1 MNVDSPGTTLVGT
14 DMVKTFK
21 VRRTLRE
28 AVLRS
33 PAKRLVALDHVSV
46 RLASGQILGV
56 VGESGSGKS
65 TLAYCLVR
73 LLELDGGRV
82 ELGAADLAG
91 LSRTE
96 LQRTRRRIQLIFQ
109 DPYASLNPRITVGA
123 AIAEPARAHKLVE
136 KSGEKELV
144 VGLLERVG
152 LRRDDARR
160 YPRQLSGG
168 QRQRVAIAR
177 ALAVQP
183 DILIADEA
191 VSSLDV
197 SVQAQILNLLMD
209 LQSDL
214 GVGIILISH
223 QLSVVA
229 YLATDVSV
237 MYLGRIVE
245 SGPMDS
251 VFGTPRHPYTMGLLE
266 ANPAISDARLTRKPA
281 LQGELPSP
289 LLIPSGCCFHPRCKF
304 AQPICRVEI
313 PSRVEVAPGHFSSCH
328 VFAPAEQGRNH

>member
-1 MNVDSPGTTLVGT
+1 MTLLGT
-14 DMVKTFK
+14 DIVKTFG
-21 VRRTLRE
+21 VRRTLGE
-28 AVLRS
+28 TVLRK

-46 RLASGQILGV
+46 ELRPGQILGV

-73 LLELDGGRV
+73 LLRIDAGHV
-82 ELGAADLAG
+82 TLGTADIG
-91 LSRTE
+91 QLSGAE
-96 LQRTRRRIQLIFQ
+96 LQRVRRHIQLIFQ
-109 DPYASLNPRITVGA
+109 DQYASLNPRITVGA
-123 AIAEPARAHKLVE
+123 AIAEPARAHNLVD
-136 KSGEKELV
+136 KSGETDLV
-144 VGLLERVG
+144 VSLLERVG

-160 YPRQLSGG
+160 YPKQLSGG

-209 LQSDL
+209 LRRDL

-229 YLATDVSV
+229 YVATDVIV

-245 SGPMDS
+245 SGPMES
-251 VFGTPRHPYTMGLLE
+251 VFGSPRHPYTMGLLE
-266 ANPAISDARLTRKPA
+266 AHPAISDDRLSRKPA

-289 LLIPSGCCFHPRCKF
+289 LALPSGCCFHPRCKF
-304 AQPICRVEI
+304 AQPICKTTN
-313 PSRVEVAPGHFSSCH
+313 PLPVEVAPGHSSSCH
-328 VFAPAEQGRNH
+328 VFAPAEDAAPLAEEPNG